1 MASGYWIGL
10 DWIFNSSQ
18 LTQNTTKVPLEMKLQ
33 ILAH

>member
-1 MASGYWIGL
+1 L